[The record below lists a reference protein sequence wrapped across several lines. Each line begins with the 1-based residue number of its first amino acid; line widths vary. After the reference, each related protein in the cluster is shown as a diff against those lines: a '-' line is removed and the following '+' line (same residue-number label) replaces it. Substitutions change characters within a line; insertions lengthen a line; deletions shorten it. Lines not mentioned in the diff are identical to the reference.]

1 MGLCS
6 LSQEGRMVLAIVFLV
21 CGKTGLA
28 ADTWREFRGPG
39 GQGHSSAARPPVR
52 WSETE
57 RVGWKVEVP
66 GQGHSSPVIAD
77 GLVWITTAVA
87 TPLTDE
93 EKKAR
98 LARIKNS
105 SGLEIVGEI
114 SLRARAYEASSGRP
128 VHDIELFDVKNPG
141 PIHTLNSYASP
152 TPVLR
157 DGHVYCHFGTYG
169 TACINTNSGSIVW
182 RNESLHVDHQN
193 GPGSSPIIYGDLLI
207 VHFDGIDQ
215 QFVTALDRTDGR
227 VAWSVKRSGK
237 MNERPEFQKAYCTPI
252 VVESSGKDLLVSPG
266 ADWVY
271 AYEPG
276 TGKEVWRAHYGK
288 LGFSTVPRPVA
299 GNGMVYV
306 CTSYMQSRLLAV
318 KYDGKGDITES
329 HVAWTSDSQIPQKP
343 SVLLVD
349 QMLYLVS
356 DGGVA
361 TCLNALNGEQ
371 VWRARMG
378 GKYSASPL
386 FAGGLLYFF
395 SQDGKTTVVRPGDDY
410 EVVAENQLD
419 SGFMASPA
427 MLGNDMI
434 LRTET
439 HLYLIRGDVNS
450 AVGGG

>member
-1 MGLCS
+1 M
-6 LSQEGRMVLAIVFLV
+6 
-21 CGKTGLA
+21 
-28 ADTWREFRGPG
+28 
-39 GQGHSSAARPPVR
+39 
-52 WSETE
+52 
-57 RVGWKVEVP
+57 
-66 GQGHSSPVIAD
+66 
-77 GLVWITTAVA
+77 
-87 TPLTDE
+87 
-93 EKKAR
+93 
-98 LARIKNS
+98 
-105 SGLEIVGEI
+105 
-114 SLRARAYEASSGRP
+114 
-128 VHDIELFDVKNPG
+128 
-141 PIHTLNSYASP
+141 
-152 TPVLR
+152 
-157 DGHVYCHFGTYG
+157 YCHFGTYG
-169 TACINTNSGSIVW
+169 TACIKTNSGSIVW

-395 SQDGKTTVVRPGDDY
+395 SQDGKTTCLLY
-410 EVVAENQLD
+410 T
-419 SGFMASPA
+419 SPSPRDA
-427 MLGNDMI
+427 TLSRMPS
-434 LRTET
+434 
-439 HLYLIRGDVNS
+439 S
-450 AVGGG
+450 A